1 VNKQDVEPT
10 LAVVD
15 DDDDMVLMVG
25 EIFHSLLI
33 VKVLVV
39 VSLSNH

>member
-10 LAVVD
+10 LAVV

>member
-10 LAVVD
+10 LAVV
-15 DDDDMVLMVG
+15 DDDMVLMVG

-39 VSLSNH
+39 VS